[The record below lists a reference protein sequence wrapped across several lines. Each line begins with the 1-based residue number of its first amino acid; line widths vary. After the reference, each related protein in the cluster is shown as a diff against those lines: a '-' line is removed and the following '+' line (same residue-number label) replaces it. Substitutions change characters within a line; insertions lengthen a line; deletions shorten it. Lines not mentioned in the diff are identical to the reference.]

1 MWLSHL
7 WSYKWC
13 FYESIK
19 WTSLYAL
26 NKKVLKVCTSRIDED
41 AKQGFLPCCL
51 YQSFDTCH
59 LDALI
64 VASLVKIDIR
74 YILFFFCIVNCN
86 EIIWSCFH
94 TTYSCLGGNIHENV
108 GDLVLH
114 IKIRVFKHRKQQKCD
129 IEWLIGRKWL
139 FIFTLVPILNSLQK
153 NLE

>member
-1 MWLSHL
+1 M
-7 WSYKWC
+7 
-13 FYESIK
+13 
-19 WTSLYAL
+19 
-26 NKKVLKVCTSRIDED
+26 CTSRIDED

-74 YILFFFCIVNCN
+74 YILFFFCIINCN
-86 EIIWSCFH
+86 EVIWSCFH

-114 IKIRVFKHRKQQKCD
+114 IKINLNIGNNKNVTLNDWLEENDDLSLRLFQYYNPCKNISYDFSPYKIMIFNEFKPRYT
-129 IEWLIGRKWL
+129 LIVNY
-139 FIFTLVPILNSLQK
+139 FNVVA
-153 NLE
+153 